1 MESADVNH
9 FLNFWWNEFFNLYIA
24 ENHLLHSDV
33 NTILGFGL
41 EKYTQ
46 EPKIKNNK
54 LIWEEGPKKSLN
66 ESIIRKVSNPFQLK
80 SGIRMMSGNIGRA
93 IMKTSAVSSEHMNIE
108 AELLFL
114 KNKTI

>member
-1 MESADVNH
+1 MVLPMLIIFMLSGGMS
-9 FLNFWWNEFFNLYIA
+9 FLIYTLL
-24 ENHLLHSDV
+24 ENHLLHNDV

-80 SGIRMMSGNIGRA
+80 
-93 IMKTSAVSSEHMNIE
+93 KLV
-108 AELLFL
+108 
-114 KNKTI
+114 